1 MNTEDILYYL
11 EGKGLLSPADS
22 FTIVKGEEI
31 PFLSLTMPHLLIIIH
46 PIPEEGALFARRA
59 LAIYENES
67 PVLLLARGNILRLTL
82 EEFSHY
88 EAKGDFL
95 LLFDSRKAEKRS
107 PVPFSLSDL
116 KDTMHTLLAPGGC
129 PWDRKQD
136 HRSLCT
142 YLIQETAEVIDAID
156 HDDMDNLK
164 EELGDLLFQVVFHA
178 TLAEKEGYFTMQD
191 VEDGVNRKMIRR
203 HPFVFDKDKSDSSV
217 STPEGWEK
225 RKRIEKNRKYLLSG
239 VPKCLPSLLLA
250 CIIQKKVGSSGLQ
263 DLLNSGEQARYERN
277 GFPLSSCLKSD
288 RVAEKEKKAG
298 ALLFDFVRILREEGI
313 DPELALHRY
322 SLNFMEKFHGFEVDL
337 EKKGQRITDIEPEK
351 ALQLWK
357 EYVSTH

>member
-1 MNTEDILYYL
+1 MNTKELLDYL
-11 EGKGLLSPADS
+11 DGKGLLGPQDS
-22 FTIVKGEEI
+22 FTVVDGREI
-31 PFLSLTMPHLLIIIH
+31 PWLSLTMPHLLVMTNVGEKEASLFASRCLSIYNREAPVLFIDHGNIFRLTIEEFNNYRIKH
-46 PIPEEGALFARRA
+46 PI
-59 LAIYENES
+59 I
-67 PVLLLARGNILRLTL
+67 
-82 EEFSHY
+82 
-88 EAKGDFL
+88 
-95 LLFDSRKAEKRS
+95 LLFDSRKAEKK
-107 PVPFSLSDL
+107 PPAAYSLSDI
-116 KDTMHTLLAPGGC
+116 KNTMDTLLAPGGC

-156 HDDMDNLK
+156 KDDMDNLK

-203 HPFVFDKDKSDSSV
+203 HPFVFEKGASDASV

-263 DLLNSGEQARYERN
+263 NLFLPGEQARYERN
-277 GFPLSSCLKSD
+277 GIPLSSCLKSD

-298 ALLFDFVRILREEGI
+298 ALLFDFVRILQAEGV
-313 DPELALHRY
+313 DPELALHRF
-322 SLNFMEKFHGFEVDL
+322 SVDFMDKVHGFEETL
-337 EKKGQRITDIEPEK
+337 EKEGHPLSETSPEK

-357 EYVSTH
+357 EYLSDD